1 MPHQALQQQPAPRP
15 ADNFIA
21 LQPSEIEQLL
31 RMQEMGQ
38 LNAQQQMLLRQ
49 QILQMEMNN

>member
-1 MPHQALQQQPAPRP
+1 
-15 ADNFIA
+15 
-21 LQPSEIEQLL
+21 
-31 RMQEMGQ
+31 MQEMGQ